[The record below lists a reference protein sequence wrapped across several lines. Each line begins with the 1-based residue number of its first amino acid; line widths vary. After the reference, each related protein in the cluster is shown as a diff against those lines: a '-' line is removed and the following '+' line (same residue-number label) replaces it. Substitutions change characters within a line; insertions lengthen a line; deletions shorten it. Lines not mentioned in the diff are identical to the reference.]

1 MATSIHLL
9 TPLPL
14 PAWSFL
20 PAASKSVPGKAPV
33 ALSCR
38 SEPRGGKALDASGP
52 ELTRVNSSSLSPT
65 THSTDALSTQR
76 KHSMPTRLYFS
87 QQGPWLWGRQR
98 YPRSLV
104 VLGQL
109 VQAEWDESATEL
121 YPPPSY
127 RAKRDRQANCFSTQ
141 NST

>member
-20 PAASKSVPGKAPV
+20 PAASESVPGKAPV
-33 ALSCR
+33 TLSCR
-38 SEPRGGKALDASGP
+38 SEPRWTGQPLHASGP

-65 THSTDALSTQR
+65 THSIDALSTQR
-76 KHSMPTRLYFS
+76 KHSMPTRLHFS
-87 QQGPWLWGRQR
+87 LQGPWLWGRQR

-127 RAKRDRQANCFSTQ
+127 RAKRNR
-141 NST
+141 